1 MFTFK
6 THLDSN
12 CKSYKGIWSHK
23 RYYLYKMS
31 RNHIHRTV
39 TLHAIKVHC
48 KVLFISKQRLGN
60 FVELFENF
68 KFLCLSVEFR
78 NFSPLYFSFPDIS
91 FYFNVY
97 VGGIAHGLIV
107 KKHQRVLT
115 SWSGIWVSM
124 TRREMIDMQ
133 TSCFIIAVILLSS
146 NSVDICWS
154 RGNKSEMSHSE

>member
-1 MFTFK
+1 
-6 THLDSN
+6 
-12 CKSYKGIWSHK
+12 
-23 RYYLYKMS
+23 MS

-107 KKHQRVLT
+107 KKL
-115 SWSGIWVSM
+115 
-124 TRREMIDMQ
+124 EKQ
-133 TSCFIIAVILLSS
+133 TSASFNFLIRDMSVHDSEGDDRYANFLFHHRGERGHPFIYQQ
-146 NSVDICWS
+146 C
-154 RGNKSEMSHSE
+154 